1 MIEEITITINDEERQ
16 IPRGTTLLQ
25 ISKEYS
31 KKYRFPILLAQVDN
45 TYRELSYQI
54 TKPCKIEFLD
64 LNSRV
69 GNRVHIAGLTFLLLV
84 AVKELYGEKANI
96 IVQHSLD
103 KGIYIE
109 TTFPISETLTKS
121 IAKKMVSF
129 VEKDLAITKIN
140 IERLAAIRY
149 FESIKDYA
157 KANIMKYNTN
167 TFITLYRLGNYYN
180 YFYYYMPTSTGLLKD
195 FKLTYLNDNGFILQ
209 FPTVY
214 SKNKITEYVHHP
226 HMFQV
231 FRECHEW
238 AKLMKIE
245 NVSDLNR
252 VVSNG
257 KINDLIRID
266 ETLQSNRLLN
276 VAKKIVEKK
285 KDKKIILLAGPSSSG
300 KTTTTMKL
308 CMYLKSFGL
317 NPKMLSMDDYFVDRK
332 DTPINEK
339 GEADYESFQ
348 AVDHDLMN
356 EQMKKLLNHEEVLA
370 PVYNFLAGEK
380 EFIKPMKLEEND
392 ILLIEGIHA
401 LNPKVLVEIPAKNK
415 FKIYL
420 SALTELN
427 LDYHNRF
434 PTTDNRLLRRIV
446 RDNRTRGYQV
456 EETLK
461 VWPNVR
467 QGEEENI
474 FPYQDEADITINTAL
489 IYELGVLKTYVEPLL
504 YSIDETSI
512 YYEEAK
518 RLLNYLRLILPIPSE
533 AIPSDSILREFI
545 GGSCYHD

>member
-1 MIEEITITINDEERQ
+1 M
-16 IPRGTTLLQ
+16 
-25 ISKEYS
+25 
-31 KKYRFPILLAQVDN
+31 
-45 TYRELSYQI
+45 
-54 TKPCKIEFLD
+54 
-64 LNSRV
+64 
-69 GNRVHIAGLTFLLLV
+69 
-84 AVKELYGEKANI
+84 
-96 IVQHSLD
+96 
-103 KGIYIE
+103 
-109 TTFPISETLTKS
+109 
-121 IAKKMVSF
+121 
-129 VEKDLAITKIN
+129 
-140 IERLAAIRY
+140 
-149 FESIKDYA
+149 
-157 KANIMKYNTN
+157 
-167 TFITLYRLGNYYN
+167 
-180 YFYYYMPTSTGLLKD
+180 
-195 FKLTYLNDNGFILQ
+195 
-209 FPTVY
+209 
-214 SKNKITEYVHHP
+214 
-226 HMFQV
+226 
-231 FRECHEW
+231 
-238 AKLMKIE
+238 
-245 NVSDLNR
+245 
-252 VVSNG
+252 
-257 KINDLIRID
+257 
-266 ETLQSNRLLN
+266 
-276 VAKKIVEKK
+276 
-285 KDKKIILLAGPSSSG
+285 
-300 KTTTTMKL
+300 
-308 CMYLKSFGL
+308 
-317 NPKMLSMDDYFVDRK
+317 DRK

-545 GGSCYHD
+545 GGSCYHV